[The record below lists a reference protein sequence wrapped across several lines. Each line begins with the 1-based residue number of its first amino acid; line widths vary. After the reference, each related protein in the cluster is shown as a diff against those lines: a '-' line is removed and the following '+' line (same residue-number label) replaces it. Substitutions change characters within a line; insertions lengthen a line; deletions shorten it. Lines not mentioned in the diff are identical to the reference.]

1 MERGKG
7 HGGLR
12 SPPGGQPPP
21 PVAPQGA
28 LGKVLSRQH
37 GAQRLLCATVLETG
51 EQGLPPARGRPS
63 YGETEDTG
71 VCLRA
76 LCTWSTCIHVQ
87 NMHDTRMVFGIR
99 SRIESAVNVQ
109 VAFLS
114 LRIFTRSA
122 KPAPPCPPPRRSPR
136 GATTP
141 EESPRDPTRALR
153 VIPDTGVPPGPHS
166 GTAFDH

>member
-12 SPPGGQPPP
+12 SPAGRTAPPP

-37 GAQRLLCATVLETG
+37 GPSTYCAPRCWRQVSKACRLPGVALRMGRLRTQAYEC
-51 EQGLPPARGRPS
+51 GLSVRG
-63 YGETEDTG
+63 
-71 VCLRA
+71 A
-76 LCTWSTCIHVQ
+76 HAFTCIH
-87 NMHDTRMVFGIR
+87 MHDTRMVFGIR
-99 SRIESAVNVQ
+99 SRIESAVNVR

-122 KPAPPCPPPRRSPR
+122 KPAPRCPPPRRSPR

-153 VIPDTGVPPGPHS
+153 VIPDTGVPPRPH
-166 GTAFDH
+166 FDH